1 VKVLVVKNGRQKER
15 ALRRLLKGRKVVAV
29 VSSPEELGRKE
40 LRRADVVLIEGHE
53 KDSSA

>member
-1 VKVLVVKNGRQKER
+1 MKVLVVKNGRQKER